1 MTKKQIIK
9 EAAMTATLFAI
20 IASAFTVKLALYGFF
35 G

>member
-9 EAAMTATLFAI
+9 EAAMTAALFTI